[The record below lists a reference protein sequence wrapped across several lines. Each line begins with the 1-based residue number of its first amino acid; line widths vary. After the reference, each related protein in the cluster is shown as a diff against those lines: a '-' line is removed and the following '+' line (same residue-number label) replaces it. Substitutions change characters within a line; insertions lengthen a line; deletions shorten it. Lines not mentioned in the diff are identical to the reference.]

1 MTFGTLIA
9 DTLPTTLSNSRNKR
23 TNSFINITHY
33 PPMANEKEQGQQLQI
48 ELTPEI
54 ANGTYSNLAIIN
66 HSPQEF
72 VLDFIAALP
81 GLPQARVNARQIL
94 TPQSAKRL
102 LFALQDN
109 VVKYENEFGTI
120 DPSSHGVHAQWR
132 PPLRTPQPAA
142 TEGVGR
148 TATPFGAPDAKA

>member
-1 MTFGTLIA
+1 
-9 DTLPTTLSNSRNKR
+9 
-23 TNSFINITHY
+23 
-33 PPMANEKEQGQQLQI
+33 MANEKEQGQQLQI

-72 VLDFIAALP
+72 VLDFVAALP
-81 GLPQARVNARQIL
+81 GLPQAPRKCPPDSHAPKRE
-94 TPQSAKRL
+94 RL

-109 VVKYENEFGTI
+109 VVKYEQEFGAI
-120 DPSSHGVHAQWR
+120 DLGM
-132 PPLRTPQPAA
+132 PQPAA

-148 TATPFGAPDAKA
+148 TATPFGAPDANA

>member
-1 MTFGTLIA
+1 MRGTNDFWHPYCRHTTDDSLQWSEQTHKFIHQYN
-9 DTLPTTLSNSRNKR
+9 TLPSHGKRKR
-23 TNSFINITHY
+23 TGSAAPDRVDARNRQRH
-33 PPMANEKEQGQQLQI
+33 L
-48 ELTPEI
+48 
-54 ANGTYSNLAIIN
+54 
-66 HSPQEF
+66 QEF

-94 TPQSAKRL
+94 TPESAKRL

-120 DPSSHGVHAQWR
+120 DLG
-132 PPLRTPQPAA
+132 TPQPAA